1 MASLIM
7 LATTYQH
14 SYVYLHMYSKEL
26 QKYVVTLY
34 WNTIWQMRLWQFKLS
49 FEVSK
54 VTFTALQ
61 QPKNKGKSNPRN

>member
-26 QKYVVTLY
+26 QKYVATLY
-34 WNTIWQMRLWQFKLS
+34 WNTLWQMRL
-49 FEVSK
+49 
-54 VTFTALQ
+54 
-61 QPKNKGKSNPRN
+61 